1 MLYPSELSS
10 EAEWL
15 LLDVTFFFKQMWI
28 SYWSTLSSGTA
39 MGMILGFITVWVAFT
54 LLIHWFAAR
63 RRSARNR
70 KRARAM
76 PQMERDE
83 YYDEIITDGITDAI
97 EEHVAAGKLSR
108 EEATTLYSD
117 LALKLKTTRLL
128 PQQYKGPMTLYL
140 MERAKHIMRNRMRA
154 LNSFRA
160 PKIPGDPPPVI
171 ERKQV
176 EEPTPV
182 RSKRKPR
189 NKLEAAMMPAGE

>member
-1 MLYPSELSS
+1 
-10 EAEWL
+10 
-15 LLDVTFFFKQMWI
+15 
-28 SYWSTLSSGTA
+28 
-39 MGMILGFITVWVAFT
+39 
-54 LLIHWFAAR
+54 
-63 RRSARNR
+63 
-70 KRARAM
+70 M

-117 LALKLKTTRLL
+117 LALKLKTTRLI

-140 MERAKHIMRNRMRA
+140 KERAKHIMRNRMRA

-160 PKIPGDPPPVI
+160 PTIPGDPPPAVAPI
-171 ERKQV
+171 TGTDQMKV
-176 EEPTPV
+176 EVVEPV